1 MSLKEAPL
9 LSDFLGTQKVLPM
22 RNGGFG
28 MNTELGGALT
38 ADSSASRNAKSK
50 RRAELRSPGQYVIRA
65 VVSLFQFCMVV

>member
-1 MSLKEAPL
+1 
-9 LSDFLGTQKVLPM
+9 M

-38 ADSSASRNAKSK
+38 GDSSASRKAKKK
-50 RRAELRSPGQYVIRA
+50 RRAELRSPGQCVIWV